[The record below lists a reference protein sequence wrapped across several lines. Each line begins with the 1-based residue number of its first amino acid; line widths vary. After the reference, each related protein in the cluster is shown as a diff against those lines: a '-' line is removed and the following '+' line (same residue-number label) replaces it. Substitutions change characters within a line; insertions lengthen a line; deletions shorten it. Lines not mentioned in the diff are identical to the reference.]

1 MKTLGRITLTAGLA
15 LGLIATA
22 LPATAASTPS
32 EPLTETPNLIAY
44 TSDPAADA
52 VAKLNSLV
60 GTQSAA
66 EIQEIVTSGRQ
77 IETLVNDD
85 NVTIAAFYVE
95 PTFSTMAISERG
107 PGCAVGD
114 ACATTTSNTPFG
126 WYGTGQ
132 KDINVSNVKRIAA
145 GYYTTTFFRGG
156 QGDFVARN
164 QTTNFTSPR
173 NYNGIARS

>member
-1 MKTLGRITLTAGLA
+1 MKTLGRMTLTVGLA

-22 LPATAASTPS
+22 LPAAASTTTA
-32 EPLTETPNLIAY
+32 PLAETPNLVAY
-44 TSDPAADA
+44 TSDPAAQA

-60 GTQSAA
+60 GTQSPD
-66 EIQEIVTSGRQ
+66 EIEDIVTSGRA

-95 PTFSTMAISERG
+95 PTFSTMAITPRG

-132 KDINVSNVKRIAA
+132 LNVNVSNVKRISA

-156 QGDFVARN
+156 TGDFVAPN

-173 NYNGIARS
+173 NYNGITRA